1 LIRAIIFDFDGLIV
15 DTEVPAYQ
23 AWEEIYQSYG
33 CHLPL
38 STWVTCIGGSADI
51 FSPYAYLEEQLGH
64 PIERKKIRSKYYQRY
79 IELVEMEP
87 ILPGVKDYIDDAK
100 RLGLKVALASSSSH
114 SWVDGHL
121 SRLGLIAHFDCIKCS
136 EDVKAVK
143 PDPALYQS
151 ILDELE
157 LRADEGIVLEDSAN
171 GILAAKR
178 AGLFCV
184 AVPNPMT
191 CHLSLDLADL
201 QLTSLADLPLEE
213 IILQVQKNSGNDKL
227 TLRGSELGEQDEVS
241 LSDGHL

>member
-1 LIRAIIFDFDGLIV
+1 MIRVIIFDFDGLIV

-51 FSPYAYLEEQLGH
+51 FNPYDYLEKQLGC
-64 PIERKKIRSKYYQRY
+64 PIEREKIRLNYRRRY
-79 IELVEMEP
+79 VELVEIEP
-87 ILPGVKDYIDDAK
+87 LLPGVKDYIDDAK

-121 SRLGLIAHFDCIKCS
+121 SRLGLIVHFDCIKCS

-151 ILDELE
+151 VLDELE
-157 LRADEGIVLEDSAN
+157 LSADEGIVLEDSAN

-184 AVPNPMT
+184 VVPNPMT
-191 CHLSLDLADL
+191 HHLSLDLADL
-201 QLTSLADLPLEE
+201 QLTSLAELPLEKLLLRIE
-213 IILQVQKNSGNDKL
+213 KNRD
-227 TLRGSELGEQDEVS
+227 T
-241 LSDGHL
+241 

>member
-1 LIRAIIFDFDGLIV
+1 MIRLLIFDFDGLIV

-23 AWEEIYQSYG
+23 AWQEIYQKYD
-33 CHLPL
+33 CNLPL

-51 FSPYAYLEEQLGH
+51 FSPYDYLEKQLGRA
-64 PIERKKIRSKYYQRY
+64 IERGEIRSKYRQRY

-121 SRLGLIAHFDCIKCS
+121 SRLGLIEHFDCIKCS
-136 EDVKAVK
+136 ENVKDVK

-151 ILDELE
+151 VLDELE

-171 GILAAKR
+171 GILAGKR

-201 QLTSLADLPLEE
+201 RLTSLADLPLEK
-213 IILQVQKNSGNDKL
+213 LLLRVRKNRGNDNRK
-227 TLRGSELGEQDEVS
+227 LRGSE
-241 LSDGHL
+241 

>member
-1 LIRAIIFDFDGLIV
+1 MIQVIIFDFDGLIV

-23 AWEEIYQSYG
+23 AWQEIYQKHD

-51 FSPYAYLEEQLGH
+51 FNPYDYLEKQLGCA
-64 PIERKKIRSKYYQRY
+64 IEREKIRLNYRRRY
-79 IELVEMEP
+79 VELVEMEP
-87 ILPGVKDYIDDAK
+87 LLPGVKDYIDDAK

-151 ILDELE
+151 VLDELE
-157 LRADEGIVLEDSAN
+157 LSADEGIVLEDSAN

-191 CHLSLDLADL
+191 RHLSLDLADL

-213 IILQVQKNSGNDKL
+213 LLSRVQQNRENDKRAL
-227 TLRGSELGEQDEVS
+227 CGPK
-241 LSDGHL
+241 

>member
-1 LIRAIIFDFDGLIV
+1 
-15 DTEVPAYQ
+15 
-23 AWEEIYQSYG
+23 
-33 CHLPL
+33 
-38 STWVTCIGGSADI
+38 
-51 FSPYAYLEEQLGH
+51 
-64 PIERKKIRSKYYQRY
+64 
-79 IELVEMEP
+79 
-87 ILPGVKDYIDDAK
+87 VKDYIDDAK

-151 ILDELE
+151 VLDELE
-157 LRADEGIVLEDSAN
+157 LSADEGIVLEDSAN

-213 IILQVQKNSGNDKL
+213 LLSRVQQNRDKDKR
-227 TLRGSELGEQDEVS
+227 TPRSSE
-241 LSDGHL
+241 

>member
-1 LIRAIIFDFDGLIV
+1 MIRLLIFDFDGLIV

-23 AWEEIYQSYG
+23 AWQEIYQEYD

-51 FSPYAYLEEQLGH
+51 FNPYDYLEEQLGR
-64 PIERKKIRSKYYQRY
+64 PIERGEIRSKYYQRY

-87 ILPGVKDYIDDAK
+87 ILSGVKDYIGEAK

-143 PDPALYQS
+143 PDPALYQAV
-151 ILDELE
+151 LDELE
-157 LRADEGIVLEDSAN
+157 LGTDEGIVLEDSAN

-191 CHLSLDLADL
+191 RHLALDLADIR
-201 QLTSLADLPLEE
+201 LTSLADLPLEK
-213 IILQVQKNSGNDKL
+213 LLLRVQKNRRNGKR
-227 TLRGSELGEQDEVS
+227 TLRGQE
-241 LSDGHL
+241 